1 MLRFLSG
8 ELEAGSGKLEVGSWK
23 LEVLFLLV
31 LTNYLCIFVGVS
43 ILL

>member
-8 ELEAGSGKLEVGSWK
+8 ELEVGSWK
-23 LEVLFLLV
+23 WGAGSWKQEVLFLLV